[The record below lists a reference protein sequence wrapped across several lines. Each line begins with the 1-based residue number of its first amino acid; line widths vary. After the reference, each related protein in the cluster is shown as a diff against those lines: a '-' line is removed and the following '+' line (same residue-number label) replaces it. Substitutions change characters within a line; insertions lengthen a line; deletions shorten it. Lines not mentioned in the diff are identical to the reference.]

1 MTTAIACNL
10 ALDACGILILL
21 LYLVPVWV
29 RKSEGNTNQRKQAL
43 LLYAVMAH
51 LFALFT
57 HLAALVS
64 ILTDAGQVA
73 GVFSTLSILLLAVSV
88 LLLLLCVFC
97 DEGGVFRLP
106 KGQQIP
112 VGQIIC
118 MALPATL
125 SVCLTILWPDIHPLG
140 IAWAV
145 SLHLISSLN
154 LIDSEKELAKTE
166 KRLGL
171 AQAAQMAVQMQP
183 HFIFNTLSAIQSLCQ
198 TAPQTAAENVE
209 NLAGFLRGN
218 IDALSSDAL
227 IPFDTE
233 MRHIRQYIALEQAD
247 PSRQFHFD
255 YELNVRSFSLPALTV
270 QPIVE
275 NAVKHGALTH
285 RDGSGRV
292 CLTTEKIGTFIRIT
306 VTDNGTQNAGL
317 TDAQRKNRGVGI
329 ENTRKRL
336 MTLCG
341 GSLQINARPGGTQ
354 ATILIPSQEDE

>member
-1 MTTAIACNL
+1 MTAATACNL
-10 ALDACGILILL
+10 ALDAGGILILF

-29 RKSEGNTNQRKQAL
+29 GKTERNSNRRKQAL

-51 LFALFT
+51 LFTLFT

-64 ILTDAGQVA
+64 ILTDTGQMAEVYSA
-73 GVFSTLSILLLAVSV
+73 LSYILLSVSA

-97 DEGGVFRLP
+97 DEKGIFRLP
-106 KGQQIP
+106 RGQQIP

-125 SVCLTILWPDIHPLG
+125 SVCLTILWPDIHSLG

-198 TAPQTAAENVE
+198 TDPQAAAESVE

-247 PSRQFHFD
+247 PSRQFAFD
-255 YELNVRSFSLPALTV
+255 YELNVRDFQIPSLTV

-285 RDGSGRV
+285 PDGSRRV
-292 CLTTEKIGTFIRIT
+292 CLTTERIGKFIRIM
-306 VTDNGTQNAGL
+306 VTDNGTESAGL

-341 GSLQINARPGGTQ
+341 GSLQINAYDGGTR
-354 ATILIPSQEDE
+354 AMILIPSQEDE